1 MRVILTAGSQE
12 NTEIASEKIQ
22 IRASLISKAYYSFL
36 AARCNLASE
45 IHLKEVARI
54 IMSVSTQAFLL
65 EGAVVAREIKER
77 VRTEISNSGLV
88 PCLAA
93 VQVGDDPASKVYV
106 RNKIQACAE
115 VGIRSEHHPL
125 PATTTTA
132 ELLNLISE
140 LNSRDDVDGI
150 LTQLPLPAGVD
161 ETVVIDEINPVKDV
175 DGFHPINVGRLAL
188 GRPQLVP
195 CTPAGVIELLN
206 HYQVDIRGT
215 NACIVGRSQIVGR
228 PMAQLLLQRD
238 ATVTICHSRT
248 RDLAA
253 ATREADLLVVAIGRP
268 GMIGRDHIKP
278 GATVIDVGMNRLT
291 DADDVRN
298 MFGPEASKRLEVL
311 SKRGATLVGDV
322 RPADAMEVAGRFT
335 PVPGGVGLL
344 TVAMLMQ
351 NTLRA
356 AKLRRGL
363 QI

>member
-1 MRVILTAGSQE
+1 
-12 NTEIASEKIQ
+12 
-22 IRASLISKAYYSFL
+22 
-36 AARCNLASE
+36 
-45 IHLKEVARI
+45 
-54 IMSVSTQAFLL
+54 MSVSTQAFLL
-65 EGAVVAREIKER
+65 EGAVVASQIKEK
-77 VRTEISNSGLV
+77 VKAEISNNDWA

-93 VQVGDDPASKVYV
+93 VRVGDDPASMVYV

-115 VGIRSEHHPL
+115 VGIRSEHHAL
-125 PATTTTA
+125 PGTTTTD
-132 ELLNLISE
+132 ELLSLIHS

-150 LTQLPLPAGVD
+150 LTQLPLPPGVD
-161 ETVVIDEINPVKDV
+161 ETVIIEEIEPVKDV

-195 CTPAGVIELLN
+195 CTPAGVIELLD
-206 HYQVDIRGT
+206 HYQVEIRGT
-215 NACIVGRSQIVGR
+215 NSCIVGRSQIVGR

-253 ATREADLLVVAIGRP
+253 LTRQADLLVVAIGRA

-291 DADDVRN
+291 DPAEVSA
-298 MFGPEASKRLEVL
+298 MFGTDADKRLEVL
-311 SKRGATLVGDV
+311 KKRGATLVGDV
-322 RPADAMEVAGRFT
+322 RPADAMDVAGKFT

-356 AKLRRGL
+356 AKLRRG
-363 QI
+363 IHA